1 MKESIIALV
10 CLSNLADGDECK
22 LFVNFG
28 GGGLEVTH
36 PFGHYWLQI
45 KSINFISSLG
55 LCFDIGKG
63 GRMRKGR
70 NYMYSMIKD

>member
-10 CLSNLADGDECK
+10 CLSKLADGDECK

-55 LCFDIGKG
+55 LCFDIGKEELI
-63 GRMRKGR
+63 RKVR
-70 NYMYSMIKD
+70 DYERTM